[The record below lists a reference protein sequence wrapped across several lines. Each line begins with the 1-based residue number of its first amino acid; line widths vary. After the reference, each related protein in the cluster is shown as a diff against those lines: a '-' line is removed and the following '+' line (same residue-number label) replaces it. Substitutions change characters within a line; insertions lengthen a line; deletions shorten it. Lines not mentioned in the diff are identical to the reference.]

1 MQEDL
6 KLATNNQANDRYNPP
21 SVRSTDWN
29 DFYYSDLEVDELFWL
44 NTDEGTSNEVHR
56 KINEELSNNSQNL
69 QTRGIVTI
77 QGRTKVYQKV

>member
-1 MQEDL
+1 M
-6 KLATNNQANDRYNPP
+6 ATNNQAQDRYNAP

-29 DFYYSDLEVDELFWL
+29 DFYYSDLEVNELFWL
-44 NTDEGTSNEVHR
+44 NTVEGTSNEVHR